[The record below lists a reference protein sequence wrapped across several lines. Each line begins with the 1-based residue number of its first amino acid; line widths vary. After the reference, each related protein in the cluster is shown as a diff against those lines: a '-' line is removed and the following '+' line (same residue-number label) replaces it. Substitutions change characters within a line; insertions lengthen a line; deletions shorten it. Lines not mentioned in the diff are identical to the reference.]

1 MNSIQFK
8 YFNHH
13 LNDILTFLSSKN
25 IFTSFTIFKENDK
38 SYFIPTIGNYT
49 YVDNDYTINISI
61 EENTKQFNIN
71 QLDYIITL
79 NSDNLNTFLKLFN
92 NTTDTINISNTSNS
106 FVYSNQ
112 NKWIPKKK
120 SNKTF
125 DTIYLKENIKEDI
138 ITKLDNFTNT
148 EDYYIQYQQPY
159 KYNIMLHGLP
169 GTGKTS
175 TTYAI
180 SNYLNKNTYFV
191 NLFDYHSDNHFIEYI
206 NLIDE
211 NSIIV
216 IEDIDCS
223 FQNKKP
229 EDIKRNNI
237 SMSCILNLLDGYYT
251 KYNTIII
258 ITANDTNNID
268 NSLLRPLRID
278 TTIEFNSLDQYQCNT
293 ILNKFL
299 TNNIEDISNII
310 LQKDTTHSYL
320 IKFLFDYRN
329 SNNILNDFQ
338 NFY

>member
-125 DTIYLKENIKEDI
+125 DTIY
-138 ITKLDNFTNT
+138 
-148 EDYYIQYQQPY
+148 
-159 KYNIMLHGLP
+159 H
-169 GTGKTS
+169 
-175 TTYAI
+175 
-180 SNYLNKNTYFV
+180 
-191 NLFDYHSDNHFIEYI
+191 
-206 NLIDE
+206 
-211 NSIIV
+211 
-216 IEDIDCS
+216 
-223 FQNKKP
+223 
-229 EDIKRNNI
+229 
-237 SMSCILNLLDGYYT
+237 
-251 KYNTIII
+251 
-258 ITANDTNNID
+258 
-268 NSLLRPLRID
+268 
-278 TTIEFNSLDQYQCNT
+278 
-293 ILNKFL
+293 
-299 TNNIEDISNII
+299 
-310 LQKDTTHSYL
+310 
-320 IKFLFDYRN
+320 
-329 SNNILNDFQ
+329 
-338 NFY
+338 

>member
-125 DTIYLKENIKEDI
+125 DTIYLKENIKEEC
-138 ITKLDNFTNT
+138 K
-148 EDYYIQYQQPY
+148 
-159 KYNIMLHGLP
+159 
-169 GTGKTS
+169 
-175 TTYAI
+175 A
-180 SNYLNKNTYFV
+180 
-191 NLFDYHSDNHFIEYI
+191 
-206 NLIDE
+206 
-211 NSIIV
+211 NSKKVIV

-310 LQKDTTHSYL
+310 LQKDTTPSYL